1 MALGLWESS
10 PVFAAEM
17 DACVRAFAPHLGFS
31 LEDVLRGR
39 EGAPAFERVDVLQP
53 ALFAVMVSLAALWR
67 SCGVVPAAVVGHSQ
81 GEIAAAYVA
90 GGLSLEDAACVVA
103 LRSRALADELSGRG
117 GMVSVA
123 LGVDEVGS
131 LLEPFGERVA
141 LAAVNGPSSVVIS
154 GEPEALGEL
163 LLLCETRGLR
173 AKQIP
178 VDYASHSRQI
188 EAIQGRLEGEL
199 AEVSPRSGEIPF
211 YSTAV
216 GAVVDTAEL
225 DSAYWYR
232 NLRQTVLFEQ
242 TTRLLLEDSFSAF
255 VEVSPHPV
263 LTMAIEE
270 TAEAMRGEADAVA
283 VLGSLRREQG
293 GLERFLCSLADAH
306 VHGVQVD
313 WGALFAGRGARRV
326 TLPTYAFQR
335 RRYWLA
341 SGAGAGDASALG
353 QSPAGHPLLGAAVEL
368 AGDREGLVVYWS
380 FVAYG
385 VILGSG
391 ITRLW
396 GRCCCRVLGLL
407 SWR

>member
-1 MALGLWESS
+1 M
-10 PVFAAEM
+10 
-17 DACVRAFAPHLGFS
+17 
-31 LEDVLRGR
+31 
-39 EGAPAFERVDVLQP
+39 
-53 ALFAVMVSLAALWR
+53 
-67 SCGVVPAAVVGHSQ
+67 
-81 GEIAAAYVA
+81 
-90 GGLSLEDAACVVA
+90 
-103 LRSRALADELSGRG
+103 
-117 GMVSVA
+117 
-123 LGVDEVGS
+123 
-131 LLEPFGERVA
+131 
-141 LAAVNGPSSVVIS
+141 
-154 GEPEALGEL
+154 
-163 LLLCETRGLR
+163 
-173 AKQIP
+173 
-178 VDYASHSRQI
+178 
-188 EAIQGRLEGEL
+188 
-199 AEVSPRSGEIPF
+199 
-211 YSTAV
+211 
-216 GAVVDTAEL
+216 VDTAEL

-270 TAEAMRGEADAVA
+270 TAEAMGGDAGAVA

-306 VHGVQVD
+306 VHGVRVD

-368 AGDREGLVVYWS
+368 AGDREGLVVHWS

-385 VILGSG
+385 AFLAQGSRG
-391 ITRLW
+391 YGHGVVAGCW
-396 GRCCCRVLGLL
+396 VC
-407 SWR
+407 